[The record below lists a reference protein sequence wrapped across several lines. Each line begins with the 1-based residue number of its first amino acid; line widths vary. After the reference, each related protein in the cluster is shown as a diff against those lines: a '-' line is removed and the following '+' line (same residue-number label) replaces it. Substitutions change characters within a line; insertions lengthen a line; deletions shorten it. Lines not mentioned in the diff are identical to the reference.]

1 MVQLNLCRTHCVHLS
16 NRTCEVPQRRPP
28 GVAEENGSQRLLLLR
43 CTPFIYIE
51 DNAPRS
57 TRFIV
62 AITSGQHDREIREIN
77 GTSVAF
83 EDSPRKGEVAGVVG
97 RTPSFP
103 ATLPSAR
110 TYGLTVAHFVVRT
123 TDGPGH

>member
-1 MVQLNLCRTHCVHLS
+1 MVQLNLCWSHCVHLS
-16 NRTCEVPQRRPP
+16 NRTGEVAQRRPS
-28 GVAEENGSQRLLLLR
+28 GAAQENVRQRLLLLWSA
-43 CTPFIYIE
+43 PFIYID

-77 GTSVAF
+77 GISVAF